1 MDKCEGKNMEENE
14 NVVEDV
20 KENDEEVHEDVK
32 DEKPSKKVPWLTIVL
47 AIAVV
52 VLSVL
57 LIMSKNQSSTYNLA
71 DVYPSYFAEKEGTI
85 KFPKGWLA
93 DNQGNL
99 FYNENGILTAKGIIM
114 ASDISEDEY
123 NELIESSA
131 DYVELEQIENYKY
144 TAYKGLYNIDSNSV
158 YTFAYI
164 YNNDQLIQMLLVDV
178 TDDEFNSIVNSLSY

>member
-1 MDKCEGKNMEENE
+1 MEENE
-14 NVVEDV
+14 NVVEEV
-20 KENDEEVHEDVK
+20 KENVEEVHEEVK
-32 DEKPSKKVPWLTIVL
+32 EEKSNKKIPWLTIVL

-57 LIMSKNQSSTYNLA
+57 LIMSKNQSNTYNLA
-71 DVYPSYFAEKEGTI
+71 DIYPSYFEEKEGTI
-85 KFPKGWLA
+85 KFPNGWLA

-123 NELIESSA
+123 KELIEGSA

-144 TAYKGLYNIDSNSV
+144 TAYKGLYSVDTTSV

-164 YNNDQLIQMLLVDV
+164 YNNDQLIQMLLVDT